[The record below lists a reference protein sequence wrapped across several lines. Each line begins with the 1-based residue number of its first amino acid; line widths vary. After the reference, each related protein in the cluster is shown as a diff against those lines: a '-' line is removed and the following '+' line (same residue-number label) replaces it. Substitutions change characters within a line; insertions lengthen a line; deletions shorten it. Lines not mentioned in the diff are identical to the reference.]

1 MTHCTCSRPTRLAI
15 VLPMESN
22 NPDGASA
29 AEECAASERRATS
42 ERRARV
48 ERRRRVLWSLV
59 YGSINPRRRA
69 PQRRTDEGF
78 QPTDWHAPHLMGVA
92 VGILLLS
99 VADAFMTITLIA
111 GGAIEANPVMA
122 TVVYDGTSLFAILKM
137 AMTGFGVICMVLMA
151 RYRFLRLIRVEAVMY
166 AILIGYS
173 GLLCYELWMLRTL
186 GGIPGS

>member
-1 MTHCTCSRPTRLAI
+1 MK
-15 VLPMESN
+15 SN
-22 NPDGASA
+22 DLSGASA
-29 AEECAASERRATS
+29 ADEGAAPDLSPAS
-42 ERRARV
+42 DRRARV
-48 ERRRRVLWSLV
+48 ERRRRVWWSLI

-69 PQRRTDEGF
+69 PQRRMDEGF
-78 QPTDWHAPHLMGVA
+78 QPTDWHSPHLMAVA

-137 AMTGFGVICMVLMA
+137 TMTGFGVICMVLMA
-151 RYRFLRLIRVEAVMY
+151 RYRFLRVIRVEAVMY

-173 GLLCYELWMLRTL
+173 GLLCYELWMLQVFDN
-186 GGIPGS
+186 IPGL

>member
-1 MTHCTCSRPTRLAI
+1 MKPNHRS
-15 VLPMESN
+15 
-22 NPDGASA
+22 GASA
-29 AEECAASERRATS
+29 AEEGAASDLCATS

-48 ERRRRVLWSLV
+48 ERRRRVWWSLV

-69 PQRRTDEGF
+69 PQRRIDEGF
-78 QPTDWHAPHLMGVA
+78 QPTDWHSPHLLAVA

-99 VADAFMTITLIA
+99 VADAFMTITLID

-137 AMTGFGVICMVLMA
+137 TMTGFGVICMVLMA

-173 GLLCYELWMLRTL
+173 GLLCYELWMLL
-186 GGIPGS
+186 ALNGNPGL